1 MQIFQS
7 LIQSHLNY
15 CSIVWGFTAK
25 LHIESLFRI
34 QKKGIRAIVPGFIN
48 YKYKDGELPGQ
59 IKPYF
64 NEYKIL
70 GVHGVIVTN
79 ALQFIYKIRYIS
91 SLLPIFVRLVI
102 ADNFHELFF
111 LLI

>member
-25 LHIESLFRI
+25 SNIESLFRI

-48 YKYKDGELPGQ
+48 YKYRDGELPSHT
-59 IKPYF
+59 KPYF
-64 NEYKIL
+64 NEYK
-70 GVHGVIVTN
+70 
-79 ALQFIYKIRYIS
+79 
-91 SLLPIFVRLVI
+91 
-102 ADNFHELFF
+102 NFRCTRSDSNKRTTVNL
-111 LLI
+111 